1 MFYLAYRASS
11 EPELPQNNRCMT
23 SLHTCTDLFSRVLF
37 FERAHCDQSAGTA
50 SSALLWCLHSTTC
63 APDFKA
69 LSVSVFSTQH
79 KRELDSHHRK
89 VYTARATGECSVS
102 DQTVEPDAP
111 AGQSKTE
118 TPKHAT
124 RLTNDFHCIAV
135 QPTLI

>member
-1 MFYLAYRASS
+1 MYPLQATLLIYEHALHIYIELPSCLGHVASS

-89 VYTARATGECSVS
+89 SLYR
-102 DQTVEPDAP
+102 
-111 AGQSKTE
+111 
-118 TPKHAT
+118 
-124 RLTNDFHCIAV
+124 
-135 QPTLI
+135 